1 MSTTALPRGDVL
13 PVLDDEDDLRAK
25 VIESMRLDGVPLDV
39 RVGNAVAKIEEEAT
53 IDGASTLTID
63 LIDEGSE
70 LLASTIFA
78 HKVDVEVGVGDDVL
92 AYRLVSIS
100 APLNHLILT
109 LEDRDVAYLRPHN
122 RPRKASRSHVTMAE
136 FVLMLVRE
144 VKVTRIRLWCPELH
158 EKQPIA
164 KRRQLDSRAVK
175 DRQRG
180 LGLGTGESITVKGVS
195 ADRAQIRVLE
205 QTLDVGDSLGM
216 TRRVLI
222 GAVMCVTQESAA
234 RNLRGGD
241 ADSRGAF
248 QQQKYIGG
256 RRTSWPASRDVA
268 KDATGFYRV
277 AASVFAANPTR
288 TPGWCVD
295 QVQRS
300 RTVNTARQGADYDQW
315 RAESEKTVDAYL
327 GDAPAAGGGRPTS
340 VYVKRYWFRRGEPG
354 SGREDTWTCAKR
366 LAEERHWRCFMDRGV
381 MHLASDDEFMR
392 ARPRLTIKRGEAT
405 PGVASVRIAD
415 FDAGKPVAEVELT
428 VYADS
433 WRVPIGAVVKL
444 EGYGEHAS
452 GRYLV
457 GSRRGSLLRPTRT
470 VKLLRRRP
478 KLAEP
483 PSEITTRSSGSA
495 ADSTGRVTGR
505 LGWPTTIHT
514 VTSGFG
520 QRWGKLHDGID
531 IGVPIGTEVRA
542 ADGGEV
548 SLAGPFGG
556 YGNYVSIDHGGG
568 LTTFYGHL
576 SEIDVRTGQRVN
588 KGDKIALSGN
598 SGHSTGPHLHFG
610 VHKSGKP
617 VDPRPLLRGDSPLGS
632 PGSGLP
638 ATQNRSGRS
647 GPLAIG

>member
-1 MSTTALPRGDVL
+1 MTAAPLLRGGVL

-25 VIESMRLDGVPLDV
+25 MIESMRLDGAPLDV

-70 LLASTIFA
+70 LLASVIFA
-78 HKVDVEVGVGDDVL
+78 HKVEVAVGVGDDVIV
-92 AYRLVSIS
+92 YRLVSIS

-109 LEDRDVAYLRPHN
+109 LEDRDVAYLREHN

-164 KRRQLDSRAVK
+164 KRRQIDSRAVK

-180 LGLGTGESITVKGVS
+180 LGLGTGESITVKGLS
-195 ADRAQIRVLE
+195 ADRSQLRVLE

-222 GAVMCVTQESAA
+222 GGVMCVTQESTA

-241 ADSRGAF
+241 STSVGAF
-248 QQQKYIGG
+248 QQRPGFG
-256 RRTSWPASRDVA
+256 WAASRDVA
-268 KDATGFYRV
+268 KDARSFYRV
-277 AASVFAANPTR
+277 AGPVFAANPTR

-300 RTVNTARQGADYDQW
+300 HTVNTSRQGTEYDQW
-315 RAESEKTVDAYL
+315 RAEAERTVDAYL
-327 GDAPAAGGGRPTS
+327 GNAPAAGGGRPTS

-392 ARPRLTIKRGEAT
+392 ARPRLTIKRGEVT
-405 PGVASVRIAD
+405 PGVASVRVSD
-415 FDAGKPVAEVELT
+415 FDAGKLAAEVELT

-444 EGYGEHAS
+444 EDYGEHVS

-457 GSRRGSLLRPTRT
+457 GSRRGSLLRATRT
-470 VKLLRRRP
+470 VKLVRRRP

-483 PSEITTRSSGSA
+483 PSEITTRSSTGTDA
-495 ADSTGRVTGR
+495 AGRVTGT

-548 SLAGPFGG
+548 SMAGAFGG

-568 LTTFYGHL
+568 LTSFYGHL

-617 VDPRPLLRGDSPLGS
+617 VDPRPLLGGDSPAGS

-638 ATQNRSGRS
+638 AAQNRSGRS